1 MSVSHSAWKQGLSSK
16 FSVSASVFQVTNPC
30 SSKTLEES
38 CLILAGSKAFTVK
51 VDAKLEDKTAGKAT
65 AEADS
70 FFSFLILLHQIQD

>member
-1 MSVSHSAWKQGLSSK
+1 MVKDGG
-16 FSVSASVFQVTNPC
+16 V
-30 SSKTLEES
+30 ES